1 MALVKIIGCGNP
13 WAGDDGVGLKVI
25 EELKRRGLPPGV
37 EALAAGL
44 PGLAIL
50 DLMRG
55 ADQVIIVDAVEAK
68 QKPGA
73 VIHCGEKDL
82 ARVTFRSLSLHNI
95 GIAEAL
101 SLGRLI
107 EPETF
112 PRRLDIVGVQIAE
125 ITWGKAE
132 LSPLVAAALPL
143 AVHTVY
149 DILKGEKEYA

>member
-13 WAGDDGVGLKVI
+13 LAGDDGVGLKVI
-25 EELKRRGLPPGV
+25 EELKRWGLPPGV
-37 EALAAGL
+37 RLISAGL
-44 PGLAIL
+44 PGLTIL

-55 ADQVIIVDAVEAK
+55 ADQVIIVDAVEAG
-68 QKPGA
+68 QKPGT
-73 VIHCGEKDL
+73 VIHCKETDL

-101 SLGRLI
+101 SLGRLV
-107 EPETF
+107 EPEAF

-125 ITWGKAE
+125 ITWGKAD

-149 DILKGEKEYA
+149 NILKGGGPYA